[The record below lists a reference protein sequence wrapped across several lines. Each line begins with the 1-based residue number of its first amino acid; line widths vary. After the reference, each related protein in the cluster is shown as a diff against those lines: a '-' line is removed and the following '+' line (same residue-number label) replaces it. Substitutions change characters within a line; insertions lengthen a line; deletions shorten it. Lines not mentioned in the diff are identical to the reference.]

1 MGFTAAHNCARCK
14 SLNIDYETGQPGKGG
29 EGRLLA
35 VMQRDRRVDPGMKYS
50 PVFGRYCFLT
60 EEEIGEGERVVRV
73 GDEVVV
79 RRANE
84 ERTRFGEYC
93 ALRFCCSE

>member
-1 MGFTAAHNCARCK
+1 
-14 SLNIDYETGQPGKGG
+14 
-29 EGRLLA
+29 
-35 VMQRDRRVDPGMKYS
+35 MQRDRRVDPGMKYS

-60 EEEIGEGERVVRV
+60 EEEKGEGERVVRV

-84 ERTRFGEYC
+84 ERTRFGEY
-93 ALRFCCSE
+93 